1 MQRLYTSRRRRPAGH
16 GPVRGRRQRA
26 ARRSIGTSSAARITT
41 LAPAFGQALPTL
53 DTVPTEY
60 NHEVNAE
67 LLYDLGAALVKQG
80 LGSPETWQ
88 QCGGNAVVFAQR
100 SIMDAIGAE
109 RGDEQLTIRRRTLC
123 EDLGFC
129 LGEFASDSDGT
140 DDTPSSPAGA
150 VRRGSWSWITFAR
163 ACCLQTSTIRA

>member
-1 MQRLYTSRRRRPAGH
+1 MPRSEMTREELVALFAIEGDGATSGSEQITREASPMQRVDTSRRRRPAGH

-26 ARRSIGTSSAARITT
+26 ALRSIGTPSAARITT

-67 LLYDLGAALVKQG
+67 LLYDLGAALVKAG

-88 QCGGNAVVFAQR
+88 QCGENAVVFAQH
-100 SIMDAIGAE
+100 SIMRRDWCRA
-109 RGDEQLTIRRRTLC
+109 RRT
-123 EDLGFC
+123 
-129 LGEFASDSDGT
+129 AT
-140 DDTPSSPAGA
+140 AQ
-150 VRRGSWSWITFAR
+150 R
-163 ACCLQTSTIRA
+163 